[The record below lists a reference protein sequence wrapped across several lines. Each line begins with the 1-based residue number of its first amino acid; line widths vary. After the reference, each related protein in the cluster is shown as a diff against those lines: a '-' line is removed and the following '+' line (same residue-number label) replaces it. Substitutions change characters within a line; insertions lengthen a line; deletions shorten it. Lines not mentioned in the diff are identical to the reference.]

1 MQEAGNDME
10 PFEVNN
16 NGRQVMVK
24 LAGEKVLTFLQKV
37 FDLEAVEATQQGSE
51 PEVVLEK
58 GFVVELKQPQY
69 FGSRSEALRLV
80 RDVASLGCMREV
92 LGNGGP
98 NLARV
103 IRDKGAG
110 PHSDGLLL

>member
-58 GFVVELKQPQY
+58 GFVVELKQ
-69 FGSRSEALRLV
+69 
-80 RDVASLGCMREV
+80 
-92 LGNGGP
+92 
-98 NLARV
+98 
-103 IRDKGAG
+103 
-110 PHSDGLLL
+110 

>member
-24 LAGEKVLTFLQKV
+24 LAGEKVLTFLQEV

-69 FGSRSEALRLV
+69 FGSRSEAKHCAWFVTLRPL
-80 RDVASLGCMREV
+80 DV
-92 LGNGGP
+92 
-98 NLARV
+98 
-103 IRDKGAG
+103 
-110 PHSDGLLL
+110 